1 MAAEASTEMPTPGSA
16 PSPRAAPAG
25 GARSTTAKGSKMRDA
40 FNYSAPAELF
50 FNPGARSSR
59 KMSYRRFPT
68 AAEAIA
74 FAVEEIGSSGAGFTT
89 LQVDEQRFER
99 QQIKGLYDDPG
110 YPLERDVAVA

>member
-1 MAAEASTEMPTPGSA
+1 
-16 PSPRAAPAG
+16 
-25 GARSTTAKGSKMRDA
+25 MREA
-40 FNYSAPAELF
+40 FNYSTPAELF

-110 YPLERDVAVA
+110 YPLERDAAVA